1 MREQGSLSGR
11 GTAGLPTAPFA
22 LVLGGGGAKGLA
34 HILVVEALDEMGVGP
49 QVVAGSSIGAIIGA
63 CYCAGM
69 SGRDIRA
76 YALDML
82 QVRPDVLRRL
92 MTARVGRFADLIRS
106 GLTNP
111 VLIDP
116 ELFLQVFLPPAV
128 PVLLEDLAIPL
139 TVVATDYHA
148 RIDMAY
154 ADGPLIPAVA
164 GSMAIPGAFRP
175 VVHDGRVLVDGGILN
190 PVPVDRGS
198 ADIVLAVDV
207 LDGSSHGGVIDDAVP
222 GPLDALFGTVVLMM
236 QALSGVKLAT
246 HRPTIHLRPPVA
258 QFRVLDFLKA
268 AEILAACE
276 PIKDEVKR
284 RLSRALDA
292 SPADFTDGVIAD
304 QP

>member
-1 MREQGSLSGR
+1 MDDQGSLSGR
-11 GTAGLPTAPFA
+11 RTAGFPAAPFA

-34 HILVVEALDEMGVGP
+34 HILVIEALDEMGIRP
-49 QVVAGSSIGAIIGA
+49 EVVAGSSIGAIIGA

-69 SGRDIRA
+69 TGREIRA
-76 YALDML
+76 YGLDML

-92 MTARVGRFADLIRS
+92 MSARVGRFADLIRS

-116 ELFLQVFLPPAV
+116 ELFLRVFLPPAV

-148 RIDMAY
+148 RVDIGY

-175 VVHDGRVLVDGGILN
+175 VVHEGRVLVDGGILN
-190 PVPVDRGS
+190 PVPVDRVS

-207 LDGSSHGGVIDDAVP
+207 LDGSSHCGVIDDTVP
-222 GPLDALFGTVVLMM
+222 GPLDALFGAVVLMM
-236 QALSGVKLAT
+236 QALSGAKLAT
-246 HRPTIHLRPPVA
+246 HRPTIHLRPPVE

-268 AEILAACE
+268 ADILAACE

-284 RLSRALDA
+284 RLTLALGS
-292 SPADFTDGVIAD
+292 SPAELVNDAIAD
-304 QP
+304 P